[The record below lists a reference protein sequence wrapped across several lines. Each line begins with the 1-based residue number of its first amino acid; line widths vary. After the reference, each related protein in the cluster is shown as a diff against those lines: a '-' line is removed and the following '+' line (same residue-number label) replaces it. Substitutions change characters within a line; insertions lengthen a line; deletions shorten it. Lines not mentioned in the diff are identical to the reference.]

1 MFGYLKPDALELK
14 VVDWRLY
21 RGVYC
26 GLCCTLRQRYGQLP
40 RFVLQ
45 YDMAVLTLLWMGLS
59 EQRPTTAKRMCAA
72 HPLRFHP
79 SVEGH
84 PALDAAADLSLL
96 LARRTLQD
104 KVLDEGSKPAAVA
117 NWALRRA
124 ARRAAGRLPDTAGA
138 LDACLEALHRL
149 EGARSGDMDAVSDVS
164 GRMLREMARAL
175 PAPAAQAEA
184 LDWMTYQMGRWLYLV
199 DALDDQDVDEE
210 RGSYNP
216 LRYADGPREDVRRLA
231 YDNGTYAASQAAAAF
246 DLLPPGL
253 GHAILH
259 NVLYAGMPAAL
270 ERAYRHPAS
279 PRGKEKQPV
288 EKSL

>member
-14 VVDWRLY
+14 VADWRLY

-26 GLCCTLRQRYGQLP
+26 GLCCTLRQRYGQLT

-59 EQRPTTAKRMCAA
+59 QQPPTTVKRMCAP
-72 HPLRFHP
+72 HPLHFHP

-104 KVLDEGSKPAAVA
+104 KVLDDGSRSAAAA

-124 ARRAAGRLPDTAGA
+124 TRKAAGRLPDTAQA
-138 LDACLEALHRL
+138 LDARLEALHRL
-149 EGARSGDMDAVSDVS
+149 EQGRSPDMDAVSDLS
-164 GRMLREMARAL
+164 GRMLQEMARAL
-175 PAPAAQAEA
+175 PVDAAYTDA

-199 DALDDQDVDEE
+199 DALDDQDKDED

-216 LRYADGPREDVRRLA
+216 LRYAPGVREDVRRLA

-246 DLLPPGL
+246 DLLPCGL
-253 GHAILH
+253 GHDILH

-270 ERAYRHPAS
+270 EKAYRHPAS

-288 EKSL
+288 EESV